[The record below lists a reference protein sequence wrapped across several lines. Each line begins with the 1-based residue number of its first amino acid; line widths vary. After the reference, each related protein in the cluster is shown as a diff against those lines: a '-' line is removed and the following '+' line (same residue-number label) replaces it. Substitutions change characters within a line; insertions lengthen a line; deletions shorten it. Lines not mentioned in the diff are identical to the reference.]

1 MKIIYFVRHGESRS
15 NIEKV
20 FAGSRYDVPL
30 TATGLK
36 QARAAGALFRDKPID
51 IIVSSPL
58 KRARQTAECIAEEIG
73 YTEDLHFQPLLKER
87 DFGEATGQP
96 WSSGIGERID
106 TGDIKHMETVEQLA
120 VRMQQV
126 LDWFKTIQGRHVL
139 IVGHGTVEAMLQT
152 IYTGKP
158 IDTFLQTKEL
168 RNAEVREYRIE
179 E

>member
-1 MKIIYFVRHGESRS
+1 MKTIYFVRHGESRA
-15 NIEKV
+15 NVEQV

-30 TATGLK
+30 TAVGLRQATATGVLL
-36 QARAAGALFRDKPID
+36 RNKPID

-58 KRARQTAECIAEEIG
+58 RRAKQTAERIATEIG
-73 YTEDLHFQPLLKER
+73 YAGKLRLQPLLKER

-106 TGDIKHMETVEQLA
+106 TGDIKDMETVEQLA
-120 VRMQQV
+120 ARMQQV
-126 LDWFKTIQGRHVL
+126 LDWFKIVDGEHVL

-152 IYTGKP
+152 IYVGKP
-158 IDTFLQTKEL
+158 FDTFLTTKEL
-168 RNAEVREYRIE
+168 GNAEVREYRIE